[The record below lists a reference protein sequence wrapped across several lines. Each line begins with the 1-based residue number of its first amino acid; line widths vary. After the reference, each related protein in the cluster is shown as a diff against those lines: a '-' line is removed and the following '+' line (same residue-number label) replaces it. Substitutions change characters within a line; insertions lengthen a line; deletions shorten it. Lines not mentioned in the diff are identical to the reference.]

1 MTLVAL
7 SFYLPS
13 CVTEIKHVV
22 ALVFILGWKKKR
34 IPMGT
39 LEWSSFPLEN
49 LSSFFFN
56 LLNAISFHS
65 DDEEERVL
73 HQQQQQTIQ

>member
-22 ALVFILGWKKKR
+22 ALVFILGWKKKKEF
-34 IPMGT
+34 PWGH
-39 LEWSSFPLEN
+39 WSGHLFPLKISP
-49 LSSFFFN
+49 LFFFQFVECDI
-56 LLNAISFHS
+56 LL
-65 DDEEERVL
+65 
-73 HQQQQQTIQ
+73 

>member
-22 ALVFILGWKKKR
+22 ALVFILGWKKKKR

-49 LSSFFFN
+49 LSSFFFQFVECDI
-56 LLNAISFHS
+56 LL
-65 DDEEERVL
+65 
-73 HQQQQQTIQ
+73 

>member
-22 ALVFILGWKKKR
+22 ALVFILGWKKKK
-34 IPMGT
+34 
-39 LEWSSFPLEN
+39 N
-49 LSSFFFN
+49 
-56 LLNAISFHS
+56 S
-65 DDEEERVL
+65 DGDIGVV
-73 HQQQQQTIQ
+73 IFSP